1 MAKLFGFSIEDNE
14 KKPKGIVSPVP
25 QNNEDGADF
34 YLQSGFYGQYVDIE
48 GVYKTEYD
56 LIRRYREMSLHPE
69 ADKAIEDIINEA
81 IVSDLY
87 DSPVE
92 VELTNLNASDK
103 LKKAIREEFKTI
115 KEVLDFDKKAHEIF
129 KNWYVDGRL
138 FYLKV
143 IDVDNPE
150 KGIQDLRYIDPLK
163 IKHVRKE
170 KKKENDAGFR
180 GSIPI
185 ASRAPVDSSISG

>member
-1 MAKLFGFSIEDNE
+1 M
-14 KKPKGIVSPVP
+14 
-25 QNNEDGADF
+25 
-34 YLQSGFYGQYVDIE
+34 
-48 GVYKTEYD
+48 
-56 LIRRYREMSLHPE
+56 RCRYIQK

-150 KGIQDLRYIDPLK
+150 NGIQDLRYIDPLK
-163 IKHVRKE
+163 IKHIRKE

-180 GSIPI
+180 GTIP
-185 ASRAPVDSSISG
+185 S

>member
-1 MAKLFGFSIEDNE
+1 MISIYN
-14 KKPKGIVSPVP
+14 
-25 QNNEDGADF
+25 QDF
-34 YLQSGFYGQYVDIE
+34 IGQYVDIE

-69 ADKAIEDIINEA
+69 ADKAIEDIVNEA

-87 DSPVE
+87 DSPIE
-92 VELTNLNASDK
+92 IELSNLEASDK

-143 IDVDNPE
+143 IDVDKPE

-163 IKHVRKE
+163 IKHIRKE
-170 KKKENDAGFR
+170 KKKKTIKVVLKELYL
-180 GSIPI
+180 
-185 ASRAPVDSSISG
+185 